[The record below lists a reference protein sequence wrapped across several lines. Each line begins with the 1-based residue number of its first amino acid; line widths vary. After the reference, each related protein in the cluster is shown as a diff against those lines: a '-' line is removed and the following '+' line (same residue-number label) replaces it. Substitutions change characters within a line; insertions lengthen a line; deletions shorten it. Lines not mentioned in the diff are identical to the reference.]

1 MSCPSQ
7 FVMSPNGSAC
17 IVKCPTTYTSKIL
30 DGVPSCVMMHP
41 TKNEVLVSFGL
52 TSVPPFTGT
61 GTPGG
66 PAFTSAYN
74 DYTAALAVADARAGS
89 ANRESVAFSNLM
101 TAENARGSTGGEE
114 AYQAARVAY
123 YTLTKGDSW
132 IQEEKARIANTDA
145 QPIVNSLASQYRSLT
160 DRKDQQTR
168 TIDVINGL
176 KDKVLSVKDDLSF
189 SVNTFQRQVD
199 AIKNQIN
206 KDKKVRSET
215 IEATTSWVDT
225 FLNWV
230 IAIATIVCIVM
241 LVRRFTGGGPSL
253 EKLRADTALFRAQ
266 TEYGRAKAGLPT
278 QPSFLRQITGTV

>member
-7 FVMSPNGSAC
+7 FVMSPSGSAC
-17 IVKCPTTYTSKIL
+17 VVKCPSTYTTKIL
-30 DGVPSCVMMHP
+30 DGVPSCVMTNP
-41 TKNEVLVSFGL
+41 TTGAVIASFGL

-66 PAFTSAYN
+66 PAFTAAY
-74 DYTAALAVADARAGS
+74 DDFTAALATANAEAGS
-89 ANRESVAFSNLM
+89 ANQQSVAFSKLM
-101 TAENARGSTGGEE
+101 AAEGARGTTGGEA

-132 IQEEKARIANTDA
+132 IQEEKERVANTDA
-145 QPIVNSLASQYRSLT
+145 QPVVNSLASQYRNLME
-160 DRKDQQTR
+160 RRNQQTR

-176 KDKVLSVKDDLSF
+176 KDKVLSVKDDLTF

-206 KDKKVRSET
+206 KDKKIQSET

-225 FLNWV
+225 FLNWT
-230 IAIATIVCIVM
+230 IAIATLVCIVM
-241 LVRRFTGGGPSL
+241 LVRRFASSVPSL
-253 EKLRADTALFRAQ
+253 DKLRADAALFRAQ
-266 TEYGRAKAGLPT
+266 SEYARAKASLIPKALG
-278 QPSFLRQITGTV
+278 VV

>member
-1 MSCPSQ
+1 
-7 FVMSPNGSAC
+7 MSPNGSAC

-30 DGVPSCVMMHP
+30 DGVPSCVMMNP

-89 ANRESVAFSNLM
+89 VNRESVAFSNLM
-101 TAENARGSTGGEE
+101 TAENARGSTGGED

-189 SVNTFQRQVD
+189 SVNTFQKQVD

-225 FLNWV
+225 FLNWL
-230 IAIATIVCIVM
+230 IAIATITCIVM
-241 LVRRFTGGGPSL
+241 LVRRFTGSGPSL

-266 TEYGRAKAGLPT
+266 AEYARARTGAPA